1 MQGEATKS
9 KDGLGAGIAAISV
22 GLLVMLFVSGVIPS
36 KGVNA
41 PAWVGMIAGGAFVL
55 AGSALVLRSFAGGD
69 AHDGELPIDA
79 PRWLRITYYVLGLS
93 MIGSLAVIGTWVAFG
108 PGERVFSMS
117 VPFAGTGPADQSV
130 GRTIFG
136 IGTLITWGF
145 FFIAAISWWRKF
157 VSPTGARPK

>member
-1 MQGEATKS
+1 MQGDTTKS
-9 KDGLGAGIAAISV
+9 NNSLGAGIAAMSA

-36 KGVNA
+36 HGANA
-41 PAWVGMIAGGAFVL
+41 PTWVGMIAGGAFVL

-69 AHDGELPIDA
+69 RNDGELPIDA
-79 PRWLRITYYVLGLS
+79 PRWLRIAYYILGLS
-93 MIGSLAVIGTWVAFG
+93 MIGSLAAIGTWIAFG

-117 VPFAGTGPADQSV
+117 VPFVGTGPADQSV

-145 FFIAAISWWRKF
+145 FVIAAVSWWRKF
-157 VSPTGARPK
+157 VSPTDARSK